1 MRSDDENDGDISH
14 VVFLPITSPRLGIQ
28 SEIMIS
34 PKTDLVIRGE
44 YVLTSVNLGNWTY
57 TEEQEDDEG
66 ESKTWN
72 ANWDGRG
79 APKIVIGS
87 RGSQLALWQANW
99 VKIGR
104 ASCRER
110 V

>member
-1 MRSDDENDGDISH
+1 
-14 VVFLPITSPRLGIQ
+14 
-28 SEIMIS
+28 MIS

-79 APKIVIGS
+79 APKIDYEGWMLSVGVRS
-87 RGSQLALWQANW
+87 TFFS
-99 VKIGR
+99 
-104 ASCRER
+104 SFTFE
-110 V
+110 